1 MLHKGHSLIKLSLVA
16 VSAFVALSLGQP
28 VVLAPVVPVNL
39 LKKATRDL
47 YFDLVKKNTETYET
61 SLLSQPASP
70 VIGIW
75 VWGALHRPG
84 IYDILGRRDG
94 GSIRFSKEWKHFSN
108 GCCMVTKKNTSQL
121 LQSHRP
127 DFINTSAA
135 HTSLKKSQMLWHV
148 LALQGVFS
156 NSCFILKATAI

>member
-39 LKKATRDL
+39 LKKATQDL

-70 VIGIW
+70 VIGI
-75 VWGALHRPG
+75 
-84 IYDILGRRDG
+84 
-94 GSIRFSKEWKHFSN
+94 
-108 GCCMVTKKNTSQL
+108 
-121 LQSHRP
+121 
-127 DFINTSAA
+127 
-135 HTSLKKSQMLWHV
+135 
-148 LALQGVFS
+148 
-156 NSCFILKATAI
+156 